1 MDKVLKD
8 FFISY
13 RGLDQPWAE
22 WIAYHLEEANYSVV
36 IQAWDFQPGSSFIHA
51 MDKATREAQRTI
63 AVLSPEYFA
72 SPYTTVE
79 WQAAYHKDPTGEQGF
94 LLPVR
99 VRPCQ
104 VEGLLG
110 PLVYIDLVDLDEAK
124 AKEKLMAGVHRHD
137 QDQPKRA
144 KPAGAPGFPG
154 KVQHSVAEPQ
164 SFPGAFPPL
173 WHMPFRRNPF
183 FTGREELLKH
193 LRDNLTTSQAAA
205 IVHLV
210 QAQAISGLG
219 GIGKTQTAVEYAYR
233 YYHTYRA
240 VLWVNAAARDAL
252 ITSYV
257 ELAAL
262 LTLPERQE
270 QDQNKIV
277 AAVKRWFTTHE
288 QWLLIVDNADDL
300 SLAEDFLP
308 AAGHGHLLLT
318 TRASAPGTLAQR
330 IEVEKMDLDESMLLL
345 LRRARVLAPGGTLDQ
360 ASATDRDAAEALARE
375 MDGLPLALDQAGAY
389 IEETQSRLSAYLG
402 QYRQRHVRFLQ
413 RRGGSGTQ
421 HPEPVAKTW
430 SLSFEKVEQLDPAAA
445 DLLRFCAFLAPDA
458 IPEQLILDAASE
470 LGTRL
475 QPMAADPSLLDEA
488 IGTLLRYSLVKRKP
502 DEQTIAVHRLV
513 QAILKTSMD
522 AATQQAWAESTV
534 RALDRAFP
542 DVTDYRNWSQC
553 QQYLPH
559 AQACALLIDQW
570 QMAFPETGSLLNKVG
585 YYLKQRAQYGEA
597 ELLYQRTIAIGE
609 KVLGPEHP
617 NLAIRL
623 NNLANLYQDQG
634 KYGEAEPL
642 YRRSL
647 SIFEKVLG
655 KGHRSTETVRANYA
669 SFLEEMEQKGKG

>member
-51 MDKATREAQRTI
+51 MDRATREARSTI

-79 WQAAYHKDPTGEQGF
+79 WQAAYHRDPTGEQGL

-110 PLVYIDLVDLDEAK
+110 PLVYIDLVGLDEAQ
-124 AKEKLMAGVHRHD
+124 AREKLLREVHRHD
-137 QDQPKRA
+137 PD
-144 KPAGAPGFPG
+144 PG

-164 SFPGAFPPL
+164 AFPGAFPSL

-193 LRDNLTTSQAAA
+193 LRDNLTSTNIAA
-205 IVHLV
+205 LT

-233 YYHTYRA
+233 YYHTYHA
-240 VLWVNAAARDAL
+240 VLWVNAATRDAL

-262 LTLPERQE
+262 INLPERQE

-277 AAVKRWFTTHE
+277 VAVKSWFTTHDR
-288 QWLLIVDNADDL
+288 WL
-300 SLAEDFLP
+300 
-308 AAGHGHLLLT
+308 
-318 TRASAPGTLAQR
+318 
-330 IEVEKMDLDESMLLL
+330 
-345 LRRARVLAPGGTLDQ
+345 LAPGGTLDQ
-360 ASATDRDAAEALARE
+360 ASATDRAAAAALARE

-389 IEETQSRLSAYLG
+389 IEETQSRLSAYLQ
-402 QYRQRHVRFLQ
+402 QYRQLQVRFLH
-413 RRGGSGTQ
+413 RRGGSGTE

-458 IPEQLILDAASE
+458 IPEQLILDGASE
-470 LGTRL
+470 LGPRL
-475 QPMAADPSLLDEA
+475 QPIAADPSLLDEA

-502 DEQTIAVHRLV
+502 DEQTITVHRLV

-522 AATQQAWAESTV
+522 AASQQAWAESTV

-542 DVTDYRNWSQC
+542 DVSDYRNWPQC

-559 AQACALLIDQW
+559 AQTCVLLIDQW
-570 QMAFPETGSLLNKVG
+570 QLTFPEAGTLLNNVG
-585 YYLKQRAQYGEA
+585 YYLDDRAQYGEA
-597 ELLYQRTIAIGE
+597 EPLYQRAIAIDE
-609 KVLGPEHP
+609 KTLGPEDP
-617 NLAIRL
+617 GLATNL
-623 NNLANLYQDQG
+623 NNLALLYKDQG
-634 KYGEAEPL
+634 KYEEAEPL
-642 YRRSL
+642 YHCAH
-647 SIFEKVLG
+647 V
-655 KGHRSTETVRANYA
+655 A
-669 SFLEEMEQKGKG
+669 

>member
-22 WIAYHLEEANYSVV
+22 WIAYQLEEANYSVV

-51 MDKATREAQRTI
+51 MDKATREARSTI
-63 AVLSPEYFA
+63 AVLSPDYFA

-79 WQAAYHKDPTGEQGF
+79 WQAAYHKDPTGQQGF

-110 PLVYIDLVDLDEAK
+110 PLVYIDLVDLDEAQ
-124 AKEKLMAGVHRHD
+124 AREKLLRELHRHD

-144 KPAGAPGFPG
+144 KPSQAPGFPG
-154 KVQHSVAEPQ
+154 KIQHSIAEPQ

-173 WHMPFRRNPF
+173 WNMPFRRNPF

-193 LRDNLTTSQAAA
+193 LRDNLNTTKAAPL
-205 IVHLV
+205 VHLV

-240 VLWVNAAARDAL
+240 VLWVNAAGRDAL

-262 LTLPERQE
+262 LTLPEQEE
-270 QDQNKIV
+270 QDQHKIV
-277 AAVKRWFTTHE
+277 AAVKSWFTTHDR
-288 QWLLIVDNADDL
+288 WLLIVDNADDL
-300 SLAEDFLP
+300 QLAEEFLP

-318 TRASAPGTLAQR
+318 TRAAAPGTLAQR
-330 IEVEKMDLDESMLLL
+330 IEVEQMDLEESMLLL

-360 ASATDRDAAEALARE
+360 ASAADRAAAGALARE

-389 IEETQSRLSAYLG
+389 IEETQSRLSVYLD
-402 QYRQRHVRFLQ
+402 QYRQHQVRFLQ
-413 RRGGSGTQ
+413 RRGGSGTE
-421 HPEPVAKTW
+421 HPDPVAKTW
-430 SLSFEKVEQLDPAAA
+430 SLSFEKVEQLDPLAA
-445 DLLRFCAFLAPDA
+445 DLLRFCSFLAPDA
-458 IPEQLILDAASE
+458 IPEQLILDGASE
-470 LGTRL
+470 LGPRL
-475 QPMAADPSLLDEA
+475 QPIAADPSLLDEA

-502 DEQTIAVHRLV
+502 DEQTIVVHRLV
-513 QAILKTSMD
+513 QAILKSSMD
-522 AATQQAWAESTV
+522 AATRQAWAESTV
-534 RALDRAFP
+534 RALNRAFP
-542 DVTDYRNWSQC
+542 DVSDYRNWPQC

-570 QMAFPETGSLLNKVG
+570 QLAFPEAGRLLNNVG
-585 YYLKQRAQYGEA
+585 YYLKQRAQYAEA
-597 ELLYQRTIAIGE
+597 EVLYERAIAIGE
-609 KVLGPEHP
+609 KMLGAEHP
-617 NLAIRL
+617 NLATML
-623 NNLANLYQDQG
+623 NNLANLYRAQG

-642 YRRSL
+642 FHCGPSPSGRR
-647 SIFEKVLG
+647 
-655 KGHRSTETVRANYA
+655 Y
-669 SFLEEMEQKGKG
+669 

>member
-1 MDKVLKD
+1 MDYALSGTIDSCFTKIHPHAKAGAYTMDKVLKD

-13 RGLDQPWAE
+13 KGLDQPWAE
-22 WIAYHLEEANYSVV
+22 WIAYQLEEANYSVV

-51 MDKATREAQRTI
+51 MDRATREARSTI
-63 AVLSPEYFA
+63 AVLSPDYFA

-79 WQAAYHKDPTGEQGF
+79 WQAAYHKDPTGQQGF

-124 AKEKLMAGVHRHD
+124 AKEKLLAGVHRHD
-137 QDQPKRA
+137 PDQPKRA
-144 KPAGAPGFPG
+144 KPPGAPGFPG
-154 KVQHSVAEPQ
+154 KAQHSVAEPQ

-173 WHMPFRRNPF
+173 WNMPFRRNPF

-193 LRDNLTTSQAAA
+193 LRDNLTTTKAAA
-205 IVHLV
+205 LV
-210 QAQAISGLG
+210 QAQAVSGLG

-233 YYHTYRA
+233 YYHTYHA
-240 VLWVNAAARDAL
+240 VLWVNATTRDAL

-257 ELAAL
+257 DLAAL
-262 LTLPERQE
+262 LNLSEREE

-277 AAVKRWFTTHE
+277 AAVKRWFTTHDR
-288 QWLLIVDNADDL
+288 WLLIVDNADDL
-300 SLAEDFLP
+300 KLVEEFLP

-330 IEVEKMDLDESMLLL
+330 IEVEKMDLNESMLLL

-360 ASATDRDAAEALARE
+360 ASATDRAAAESLARE
-375 MDGLPLALDQAGAY
+375 IDGLPLALDQAGTY
-389 IEETQSRLSAYLG
+389 IEETQSRLSAYLD
-402 QYRQRHVRFLQ
+402 QYRQRQVRFLQ
-413 RRGGSGTQ
+413 RRGGSGTE

-430 SLSFEKVEQLDPAAA
+430 SLSFEKVEQLDPLAA

-458 IPEQLILDAASE
+458 IPEQLILDGASE
-470 LGTRL
+470 LGPRL
-475 QPMAADPSLLDEA
+475 QPLAADPSLLDEA
-488 IGTLLRYSLVKRKP
+488 IGTLLRYSLVKRQP

-522 AATQQAWAESTV
+522 AATRQAWAESTV
-534 RALDRAFP
+534 RALNRAFP
-542 DVTDYRNWSQC
+542 DVKDYRNWSQC

-559 AQACALLIDQW
+559 AQTCALLIDQW
-570 QMAFPETGSLLNKVG
+570 QLAFPEAGRLLNEVG
-585 YYLKQRAQYGEA
+585 YYLKQRAQYTEA
-597 ELLYQRTIAIGE
+597 ESLYQRAIAIGE

-617 NLAIRL
+617 NLASGL
-623 NNLANLYQDQG
+623 NNLAGLYRDRG
-634 KYGEAEPL
+634 KHEEAEPL
-642 YRRSL
+642 YRRAL
-647 SIFEKVLG
+647 AILEKVLG
-655 KGHRSTETVRANYA
+655 
-669 SFLEEMEQKGKG
+669 